1 LAAAILGR
9 IANDIEPAL
18 ADAALRLIRTRNSDA
33 HRQVPGQSGGVT
45 AHATRVVMIST
56 EDLSVAQR
64 AAVIEVCVSAHDN
77 DEFTNLFEYVSPGG
91 RHFLAYRGS
100 ELVSHAVVTTRWLE
114 PERHRILR
122 TAYVDA
128 VATLPTAQRLG
139 CASAVMR
146 RLAAGVPDY
155 DIACLQTDRPGF
167 FARLGWELWRG
178 DLAGRG
184 DDGLIPTPDQHGV
197 MVLRLA
203 RTPPLD
209 LDSQLT
215 IEVQAPRIWE

>member
-1 LAAAILGR
+1 
-9 IANDIEPAL
+9 
-18 ADAALRLIRTRNSDA
+18 
-33 HRQVPGQSGGVT
+33 
-45 AHATRVVMIST
+45 MINT
-56 EDLSVAQR
+56 EDLSVPQR
-64 AAVIEVCVSAHDN
+64 ASVIDVCVSAHDN
-77 DEFTNLFEYVSPGG
+77 NDFKNLLDYISSGG

-100 ELVSHAVVTTRWLE
+100 ELVSHAMVTTRWLE
-114 PERHRILR
+114 PEGHRALR

-146 RLAAGVPDY
+146 RLAADVPDY
-155 DIACLQTDRPGF
+155 DIACLQTDHPGF

-184 DDGLIPTPDQHGV
+184 DDGLIPTPDQRGV

-209 LDSQLT
+209 LDLQLT
-215 IEVQAPRIWE
+215 IEVQALRIWE